1 MCVSRRHARG
11 HTVGLDRAGVALG
24 PVPLAARLGTSLAAQ
39 ERSSGSPYRSLRQQP
54 RQQILCALLVVPHA
68 LGRHPRPLDATA
80 LGGRRLRAPR
90 IAVAALAA
98 LAALAAALLVAL
110 RRAEHSH
117 AARLFRPSCIMGR
130 RAQG

>member
-1 MCVSRRHARG
+1 MRLTPSRTRPHG
-11 HTVGLDRAGVALG
+11 RAGVALG

-80 LGGRRLRAPR
+80 LGARRRLRAPR